1 MKLLDK
7 QIEVEVEQRKKSEIK
22 KKIEIQKAYHLINT
36 CVKKI
41 DFENEDIVPLKEK
54 VSDVISNFKEN
65 INKAENLWLD
75 MIQYQERKFLHKL
88 FEKKANK
95 KVNYLKYFNYFNF
108 QGIISSS
115 RRKDRR
121 RSTKIS
127 QSVQLKSELK
137 TVKTP
142 TKENTQED
150 PKILSSNVAK
160 VEAAYL
166 KRPKTSIFNF
176 TDDYVKKVLYYIK
189 MSFDMPMN
197 SVITTF
203 DNNFKKRIKMNEDYS
218 EQRA

>member
-1 MKLLDK
+1 
-7 QIEVEVEQRKKSEIK
+7 
-22 KKIEIQKAYHLINT
+22 
-36 CVKKI
+36 
-41 DFENEDIVPLKEK
+41 
-54 VSDVISNFKEN
+54 
-65 INKAENLWLD
+65 
-75 MIQYQERKFLHKL
+75 
-88 FEKKANK
+88 
-95 KVNYLKYFNYFNF
+95 
-108 QGIISSS
+108 
-115 RRKDRR
+115 
-121 RSTKIS
+121 
-127 QSVQLKSELK
+127 VQLKSELK

-218 EQRA
+218 EQIKELELLGKDAGKFLSLILYRS